1 MSRIGRLPIDMPK
14 TVKASI
20 ANGVITVEGPKG
32 KLSQEIS
39 PAINIEI
46 EEGKIVVTRDNDEK
60 QTKAYHGLMRQLI
73 RNMIVGVSDG
83 YTKTMVIVGVGY
95 KAELKQNILIHS
107 KCYHYDN
114 AFLTLGY
121 ANDIE
126 YVVPEGVKIACETPT
141 KFSISG
147 IDKQLVG
154 QTAAEIRS
162 LRKPEPYKGK
172 GIRYEN
178 EVVRSK
184 SGKSGKK

>member
-32 KLSQEIS
+32 KLTQAIS
-39 PAINIEI
+39 PAIDIAIEAD
-46 EEGKIVVTRDNDEK
+46 KIIVTRQNEDK
-60 QTKAYHGLMRQLI
+60 PTKAAHGLMRQLI
-73 RNMIVGVSDG
+73 RNMVIGVSEG
-83 YTKTMVIVGVGY
+83 YQKNLVIIGVGY
-95 KAELKQNILIHS
+95 KAELKQNILVM
-107 KCYHYDN
+107 
-114 AFLTLGY
+114 TLGF

-126 YVVPEGVKIACETPT
+126 YVIPEGIKVALDGPT
-141 KFSISG
+141 KISVSG

-172 GIRYEN
+172 GVRYDN

>member
-20 ANGVITVEGPKG
+20 ADGIITVEGPKG
-32 KLSQEIS
+32 KLTQAIS
-39 PAINIEI
+39 PAIDVAIEAD
-46 EEGKIVVTRDNDEK
+46 KIVVTRQNEEK
-60 QTKAYHGLMRQLI
+60 TTKAAHGLMRQLI
-73 RNMIVGVSDG
+73 RNMVVGVSEG
-83 YTKTMVIVGVGY
+83 YQKNLVIIGVGY
-95 KAELKQNILIHS
+95 KADLQKNILVM
-107 KCYHYDN
+107 
-114 AFLTLGY
+114 TLGY

-126 YVVPEGVKIACETPT
+126 YVIPEGIKVALDGPT
-141 KFSISG
+141 KISVSG

-172 GIRYEN
+172 GVRYDN

>member
-1 MSRIGRLPIDMPK
+1 MPK

-32 KLSQEIS
+32 KLTQTIS
-39 PAINIEI
+39 PAIDVAIEAD
-46 EEGKIVVTRDNDEK
+46 KIVVSRQNEEK
-60 QTKAYHGLMRQLI
+60 STKAAHGLMRQLI
-73 RNMIVGVSDG
+73 RNMVVGVSDG
-83 YTKTMVIVGVGY
+83 YQKNLVIIGVGY
-95 KAELKQNILIHS
+95 KADLQKNILVM
-107 KCYHYDN
+107 
-114 AFLTLGY
+114 TLGY

-126 YVVPEGVKIACETPT
+126 YVIPEGIKVALDGPT
-141 KFSISG
+141 KISVSG

-172 GIRYEN
+172 GVRYDN

>member
-1 MSRIGRLPIDMPK
+1 MPK

-32 KLSQEIS
+32 KLSQTIS
-39 PAINIEI
+39 PAINVALED
-46 EEGKIVVTRDNDEK
+46 GKVIVTRDNDEK

-73 RNMIVGVSDG
+73 HNMIVGVSEG
-83 YTKTMVIVGVGY
+83 YQKNMVIIGVGY
-95 KAELKQNILIHS
+95 KAELKQNILV
-107 KCYHYDN
+107 
-114 AFLTLGY
+114 LTLGY

-126 YVVPEGVKIACETPT
+126 YVIPEGVKIACETPT

-178 EVVRSK
+178 EFVRSK

>member
-1 MSRIGRLPIDMPK
+1 MSRIGSLPIDMPK

-20 ANGVITVEGPKG
+20 ADGIITVEGPKG
-32 KLSQEIS
+32 KLSQKIC
-39 PAINIEI
+39 PAIKVEF
-46 EEGKIVVTRDNDEK
+46 EEGKIVVTRENDEK
-60 QTKAYHGLMRQLI
+60 ATRAYHGLMRQLI
-73 RNMIVGVSDG
+73 RNMIVGVSEG
-83 YTKTMVIVGVGY
+83 YQKNLVIVGVGY
-95 KAELKQNILIHS
+95 KAELKQNILVM
-107 KCYHYDN
+107 
-114 AFLTLGY
+114 TLGY

-126 YVVPEGVKIACETPT
+126 YVIPEGIKVALDGPTKIAV
-141 KFSISG
+141 SG

-172 GIRYEN
+172 GVKYDT

>member
-20 ANGVITVEGPKG
+20 ADGIITVEGPKG
-32 KLSQEIS
+32 KLSQPIC
-39 PAINIEI
+39 PGINIEI
-46 EEGKIVVTRDNDEK
+46 EAGRVVVTRENDEK
-60 QTKAYHGLMRQLI
+60 ATRAYHGLMRQLVH
-73 RNMIVGVSDG
+73 NMIIGVSDG
-83 YTKTMVIVGVGY
+83 YQKNLTIVGVGY
-95 KAELKQNILIHS
+95 KAELQKNVLVM
-107 KCYHYDN
+107 
-114 AFLTLGY
+114 TLGY

-126 YVVPEGVKIACETPT
+126 YVIPEGIKVALDGPNKI
-141 KFSISG
+141 SVSG

-172 GIRYEN
+172 GVKYDT

>member
-39 PAINIEI
+39 PAINVGIED
-46 EEGKIVVTRDNDEK
+46 GKIVVTRDNDEK
-60 QTKAYHGLMRQLI
+60 QTRAYHGLMRQLI

-95 KAELKQNILIHS
+95 KAELKQNILV
-107 KCYHYDN
+107 
-114 AFLTLGY
+114 LTLGY

-141 KFSISG
+141 KFSITG

-178 EVVRSK
+178 EFVRSK

>member
-32 KLSQEIS
+32 KLTQTIS
-39 PAINIEI
+39 PAIDVAIEAD
-46 EEGKIVVTRDNDEK
+46 KIVVSRQNEEK
-60 QTKAYHGLMRQLI
+60 STKAAHGLMRQLI
-73 RNMIVGVSDG
+73 RNMVVGVSDG
-83 YTKTMVIVGVGY
+83 YQKNLVIIGVGY
-95 KAELKQNILIHS
+95 KAELQKNILVM
-107 KCYHYDN
+107 
-114 AFLTLGY
+114 TLGY

-126 YVVPEGVKIACETPT
+126 YVIPEGIKVALDGPT
-141 KFSISG
+141 KISVSG

-172 GIRYEN
+172 GVRYDN

>member
-1 MSRIGRLPIDMPK
+1 MSRIGKLPIDLPK
-14 TVKASI
+14 TVKASVHE
-20 ANGVITVEGPKG
+20 GVITVEGPKG
-32 KLSQEIS
+32 KLSQKIS
-39 PAINIEI
+39 DGINVQI
-46 EEGKIVVTRDNDEK
+46 EESRIVVTRECDEK
-60 QTKAYHGLMRQLI
+60 EVRAAHGLMRQLI
-73 RNMIVGVSDG
+73 HNMIIGVSEG
-83 YTKTMVIVGVGY
+83 YQKNMVIIGVGY
-95 KAELKQNILIHS
+95 KAELKQNILV
-107 KCYHYDN
+107 
-114 AFLTLGY
+114 LTLGY

-126 YVVPEGVKIACETPT
+126 YVIPEGVKIACETPT

-172 GIRYEN
+172 GVKYDT

>member
-1 MSRIGRLPIDMPK
+1 MPK

-20 ANGVITVEGPKG
+20 ADGIITVEGPKG
-32 KLSQEIS
+32 KLTQKIS
-39 PAINIEI
+39 SAIDVAIEAD
-46 EEGKIVVTRDNDEK
+46 KIVVTRQNEDK
-60 QTKAYHGLMRQLI
+60 PTKAAHGLMRQLI
-73 RNMIVGVSDG
+73 KNMVIGVSEG
-83 YTKTMVIVGVGY
+83 FQKNLVIIGVGY
-95 KAELKQNILIHS
+95 KADLQKNILVM
-107 KCYHYDN
+107 
-114 AFLTLGY
+114 TLGY

-126 YVVPEGVKIACETPT
+126 YVIPEGIKVALDGPT
-141 KFSISG
+141 KISVSG

-172 GIRYEN
+172 GVRYDN

>member
-1 MSRIGRLPIDMPK
+1 MPK

-32 KLSQEIS
+32 KLSQTIS
-39 PAINIEI
+39 PAINVALED
-46 EEGKIVVTRDNDEK
+46 GKVIVTRDNDEK

-73 RNMIVGVSDG
+73 HNMIVGVSEG
-83 YTKTMVIVGVGY
+83 YQKNMVIIGVGY
-95 KAELKQNILIHS
+95 KAEIKQNILV
-107 KCYHYDN
+107 
-114 AFLTLGY
+114 LTLGY

-126 YVVPEGVKIACETPT
+126 YVIPEGVKIACETPT

-178 EVVRSK
+178 EYVRSK

>member
-1 MSRIGRLPIDMPK
+1 MPK

-20 ANGVITVEGPKG
+20 ADGIITVEGPKG
-32 KLSQEIS
+32 KLSQKIC
-39 PAINIEI
+39 PAIKVEF
-46 EEGKIVVTRDNDEK
+46 EEGKVVVTRENDEK
-60 QTKAYHGLMRQLI
+60 ATRAYHGLMRQLI
-73 RNMIVGVSDG
+73 RNMIVGVSEG
-83 YTKTMVIVGVGY
+83 YQKNLVIVGVGY
-95 KAELKQNILIHS
+95 KAELKQNILIM
-107 KCYHYDN
+107 
-114 AFLTLGY
+114 TLGY

-126 YVVPEGVKIACETPT
+126 YVIPEGIKVALDGPT
-141 KFSISG
+141 KISVSG

-172 GIRYEN
+172 GVKYDT

>member
-20 ANGVITVEGPKG
+20 ADGVITVEGPKG
-32 KLSQEIS
+32 KLTQAIS
-39 PAINIEI
+39 PAIDVAIEAD
-46 EEGKIVVTRDNDEK
+46 KIVVSRQNEEK
-60 QTKAYHGLMRQLI
+60 STKAAHGLMRQLI
-73 RNMIVGVSDG
+73 RNMVVGVSEG
-83 YTKTMVIVGVGY
+83 YQKNLVIIGVGY
-95 KAELKQNILIHS
+95 KADLQKNILVM
-107 KCYHYDN
+107 
-114 AFLTLGY
+114 TLGY

-126 YVVPEGVKIACETPT
+126 YVIPEGIKVALDGPT
-141 KFSISG
+141 KISVSG

-172 GIRYEN
+172 GVRYDN

>member
-20 ANGVITVEGPKG
+20 ADGIITVEGPKG

-39 PAINIEI
+39 PAINVEI

-95 KAELKQNILIHS
+95 KAELKQNILI
-107 KCYHYDN
+107 
-114 AFLTLGY
+114 LTLGY

>member
-1 MSRIGRLPIDMPK
+1 MPK

-20 ANGVITVEGPKG
+20 TDGIITVEGPKG
-32 KLSQEIS
+32 KLTQKIS
-39 PAINIEI
+39 PAIDVAIEAD
-46 EEGKIVVTRDNDEK
+46 KIVVTRQNEEK
-60 QTKAYHGLMRQLI
+60 STKAAHGLMRQLI
-73 RNMIVGVSDG
+73 RNMIIGVSEG
-83 YTKTMVIVGVGY
+83 FQKNLVIIGVGY
-95 KAELKQNILIHS
+95 KAELQKNNLVM
-107 KCYHYDN
+107 
-114 AFLTLGY
+114 TLGY

-126 YVVPEGVKIACETPT
+126 YVIPEGIKVALDGPTKIAV
-141 KFSISG
+141 SG

-172 GIRYEN
+172 GVRYDN

>member
-1 MSRIGRLPIDMPK
+1 MPK

-32 KLSQEIS
+32 KLTQTIS
-39 PAINIEI
+39 PAIDVAIEAD
-46 EEGKIVVTRDNDEK
+46 KIIVTRQNEDK
-60 QTKAYHGLMRQLI
+60 PTKAAHGLMRQLI
-73 RNMIVGVSDG
+73 RNMVIGVSDG
-83 YTKTMVIVGVGY
+83 YQKNLVIIGVGY
-95 KAELKQNILIHS
+95 KAELKQNILVM
-107 KCYHYDN
+107 
-114 AFLTLGY
+114 TLGY

-126 YVVPEGVKIACETPT
+126 YVIPEGIKVALDGPTKIAV
-141 KFSISG
+141 SG

-172 GIRYEN
+172 GVRYEN
-178 EVVRSK
+178 EFVRSK

>member
-1 MSRIGRLPIDMPK
+1 MPK

-32 KLSQEIS
+32 KLTQTIS
-39 PAINIEI
+39 PAIDVAIEAD
-46 EEGKIVVTRDNDEK
+46 KIVVTRQNEDK
-60 QTKAYHGLMRQLI
+60 PTKAAHGLMRQLI
-73 RNMIVGVSDG
+73 RNMVIGVSEG
-83 YTKTMVIVGVGY
+83 FQKNLVIIGVGY
-95 KAELKQNILIHS
+95 KAELQKNILVM
-107 KCYHYDN
+107 
-114 AFLTLGY
+114 TLGY

-126 YVVPEGVKIACETPT
+126 YVIPEGIKVALDGPT
-141 KFSISG
+141 KISVSG

-172 GIRYEN
+172 GVRYDN

>member
-20 ANGVITVEGPKG
+20 ADGIITVEGPKG
-32 KLSQEIS
+32 KLTQAIS
-39 PAINIEI
+39 PAIDVAIEAD
-46 EEGKIVVTRDNDEK
+46 KIVVSRQNEEK
-60 QTKAYHGLMRQLI
+60 STKAAHGLMRQLI
-73 RNMIVGVSDG
+73 RNMVIGVSEG
-83 YTKTMVIVGVGY
+83 FQKNLVIIGVGY
-95 KAELKQNILIHS
+95 KADLQKNILVM
-107 KCYHYDN
+107 
-114 AFLTLGY
+114 TLGY

-126 YVVPEGVKIACETPT
+126 YVIPEGIKVALDGPT
-141 KFSISG
+141 KISVSG

-172 GIRYEN
+172 GVRYDN

>member
-20 ANGVITVEGPKG
+20 ADGVITVEGPKG
-32 KLSQEIS
+32 KLTQAIS
-39 PAINIEI
+39 PAIDVAIEAD
-46 EEGKIVVTRDNDEK
+46 KIVVTRQNEDK
-60 QTKAYHGLMRQLI
+60 PTKAAHGLMRQLI
-73 RNMIVGVSDG
+73 RNMVIGVSDG
-83 YTKTMVIVGVGY
+83 YQKNLVIIGVGY
-95 KAELKQNILIHS
+95 KAELKQNILVM
-107 KCYHYDN
+107 
-114 AFLTLGY
+114 TLGY

-126 YVVPEGVKIACETPT
+126 YVIPEGIKVALDGPT
-141 KFSISG
+141 KISVSG

-172 GIRYEN
+172 GVRYEN
-178 EVVRSK
+178 EYVRAK

>member
-1 MSRIGRLPIDMPK
+1 MPK

-32 KLSQEIS
+32 KLTQTIS
-39 PAINIEI
+39 PAIDVAIEAD
-46 EEGKIVVTRDNDEK
+46 KIIVTRQNEDK
-60 QTKAYHGLMRQLI
+60 PTKAAHGLMRQLI
-73 RNMIVGVSDG
+73 RNMVIGVSDG
-83 YTKTMVIVGVGY
+83 YQKNLVIIGVGY
-95 KAELKQNILIHS
+95 KAELKQNILVM
-107 KCYHYDN
+107 
-114 AFLTLGY
+114 TLGY

-126 YVVPEGVKIACETPT
+126 YVIPEGIKVALDGPTKIAV
-141 KFSISG
+141 SG

-162 LRKPEPYKGK
+162 LRKPEPEKGK
-172 GIRYEN
+172 GVKYDT

>member
-32 KLSQEIS
+32 KLSQTIS
-39 PAINIEI
+39 PAINVALED
-46 EEGKIVVTRDNDEK
+46 GKVVVTRENDEK
-60 QTKAYHGLMRQLI
+60 QTRAYHGLMRQLI
-73 RNMIVGVSDG
+73 RNMIVGVSEG
-83 YTKTMVIVGVGY
+83 YQKNMVIIGVGY
-95 KAELKQNILIHS
+95 KAELKQNILV
-107 KCYHYDN
+107 
-114 AFLTLGY
+114 LTLGY

-126 YVVPEGVKIACETPT
+126 YVIPEGVKIACETPT

-178 EVVRSK
+178 EFVRSK